1 MKHIPCLKMVLLCP
15 SSSCRGRGGEGAGRG
30 GGTAELYSG
39 GGVSVGNVCAVLA
52 SAEGV
57 ERVERLHTR
66 ERVWDHG
73 DGVGGHERDVVGRPA
88 QRERVV
94 RRAGEPQ
101 RVVGLQ
107 RLTLVVQLLHLQG
120 HDLLVLDVRDV
131 VGGVPLRAGAPVG
144 LVASLVLLVIEGSEG
159 QDVQE
164 QQGRP
169 HGDGDAQLGGVIP
182 FGLDEDRG
190 VLGARLVR
198 VLGVLGVAVGWGD
211 GRAFGRGPDLG
222 GRPPGPV
229 GEGRHVRRGHL
240 GGGGHILEY
249 LVQVVQVWDQFQPE
263 GDFRG
268 PIVIPHAGLQA
279 DVQIQLVFGVILG
292 PGHLL
297 EAVGFCVNELGVL
310 RDRLIGVT
318 EDRRERE
325 KREGGKK
332 KRSHSSAC
340 HKSILIKQNEMTVRS
355 SHVFI
360 DTGKVP
366 KWLNPRVYHSA
377 LSIKESP
384 LTLTFKILPNENTI
398 PFL

>member
-1 MKHIPCLKMVLLCP
+1 MPAWEVCKDTMVALLGFVCVCVCVLSQWDETHSLFGDGASLSLFP
-15 SSSCRGRGGEGAGRG
+15 LQGAGWQEGGEGKE
-30 GGTAELYSG
+30 GTAELYSG
-39 GGVSVGNVCAVLA
+39 GGVSVWYVCAVLA

-57 ERVERLHTR
+57 ECVQRLHAR
-66 ERVWDHG
+66 ERVGDHG
-73 DGVGGHERDVVGRPA
+73 DGVGGHEWDVVGRPA
-88 QRERVV
+88 ERERVV

-107 RLTLVVQLLHLQG
+107 RLALVVQLLHLQG

-131 VGGVPLRAGAPVG
+131 IGSVPLRAGAPVG
-144 LVASLVLLVIEGSEG
+144 LVASLVLLVVEGGKG

-182 FGLDEDRG
+182 FGLDEDSG
-190 VLGARLVR
+190 VLGPRLVR

-211 GRAFGRGPDLG
+211 GWAFRRGPDLG

-240 GGGGHILEY
+240 GGGRHVLEY
-249 LVQVVQVWDQFQPE
+249 LIQIVQVWDQFQPE

-268 PIVIPHAGLQA
+268 SIVIPHAGLQA
-279 DVQIQLVFGVILG
+279 NVQIQLVFGVILG
-292 PGHLL
+292 PGHFL

-310 RDRLIGVT
+310 WNRLIGVT

-325 KREGGKK
+325 KREEEKK
-332 KRSHSSAC
+332 VTLFRKSQVNFNQAKRNDSQIIS
-340 HKSILIKQNEMTVRS
+340 
-355 SHVFI
+355 
-360 DTGKVP
+360 
-366 KWLNPRVYHSA
+366 RVY
-377 LSIKESP
+377 
-384 LTLTFKILPNENTI
+384 
-398 PFL
+398 